1 MALNSGQNRRI
12 VYLHSHQQFVG
23 GISHGPYKYPK
34 EGTTP
39 YSVVEIK
46 DFQLYLPFVAEGSSP
61 RPGPPLN
68 GARLFG
74 FLMSKDTAGS
84 FIGDLEERYGL
95 ILDARGRRAATR
107 WFWRQVVHSFFS
119 LAVDALRR
127 LSALEKLI
135 ERYRRIGS

>member
-1 MALNSGQNRRI
+1 
-12 VYLHSHQQFVG
+12 
-23 GISHGPYKYPK
+23 
-34 EGTTP
+34 
-39 YSVVEIK
+39 
-46 DFQLYLPFVAEGSSP
+46 
-61 RPGPPLN
+61 LN